1 MRRTGVSARRKPAL
15 VCVYMLALRYSCW
28 LLGRWKKNWTIHL
41 DGYFQTNS
49 RNDRGD
55 LVKVARG
62 IRRLSILDTKA
73 NDPDESIGAH
83 TDPLSLITI
92 QKSSQ
97 LSYEYKL

>member
-1 MRRTGVSARRKPAL
+1 M
-15 VCVYMLALRYSCW
+15 
-28 LLGRWKKNWTIHL
+28 LGRWKKNWTIHL

-73 NDPDESIGAH
+73 NDEDGSIGAQAH
-83 TDPLSLITI
+83 PTLLVTI
-92 QKSSQ
+92 GSSSQ
-97 LSYEYKL
+97 PGCKYKAPENSHSIQPTLAEPI

>member
-1 MRRTGVSARRKPAL
+1 MC
-15 VCVYMLALRYSCW
+15 VCILASRCLCW
-28 LLGRWKKNWTIHL
+28 MLGRWKKNWTIHL

-73 NDPDESIGAH
+73 NDEDGSIGAQTH
-83 TDPLSLITI
+83 PTSLYHNEKILSNSAPSTSCMKIRIYVRPTFA
-92 QKSSQ
+92 
-97 LSYEYKL
+97 